1 MGEGHRGKGELQLGF
16 FKDLFGQTEWSTD
29 EKCNVC
35 ALKISFFCQEIGE
48 LEGGH
53 GFSVLIQRHQEGVF
67 GNMFMDFQGFLV
79 LGNASCGF
87 VLVVWG
93 GSLLERNNRHVRVRL
108 ESFQVLRFR
117 FLEVALLG
125 LSDLDDGYF
134 HGRILAQ
141 CYNTGV
147 FNFRTMASDSSF
159 DIVADFNM
167 QELRNAVDQVKREI
181 LTRYDFKGVTAEVTL
196 NDNDILVVAPDTM
209 KLKAIHDMLL
219 QKVVNRKLSPK
230 ILDMGNKPEEA
241 TGMTL
246 RHVIKLIKAL
256 DQEGCKQITK
266 LLKEKFPKVKATIQ
280 GDTVRVSSKSRDELQ
295 LVIAALRQEGS
306 FKVPLSFT
314 NYR

>member
-1 MGEGHRGKGELQLGF
+1 
-16 FKDLFGQTEWSTD
+16 
-29 EKCNVC
+29 
-35 ALKISFFCQEIGE
+35 
-48 LEGGH
+48 
-53 GFSVLIQRHQEGVF
+53 
-67 GNMFMDFQGFLV
+67 
-79 LGNASCGF
+79 
-87 VLVVWG
+87 
-93 GSLLERNNRHVRVRL
+93 
-108 ESFQVLRFR
+108 
-117 FLEVALLG
+117 
-125 LSDLDDGYF
+125 
-134 HGRILAQ
+134 
-141 CYNTGV
+141 
-147 FNFRTMASDSSF
+147 MASDSSF

-230 ILDMGNKPEEA
+230 ILDMSAKPEEA

>member
-1 MGEGHRGKGELQLGF
+1 MGF
-16 FKDLFGQTEWSTD
+16 FEDLPGQTERPPD
-29 EKCNVC
+29 EKSDVC
-35 ALKISFFCQEIGE
+35 PFKIFFPGEEIRE
-48 LEGGH
+48 LVGRH
-53 GFSVLIQRHQEGVF
+53 GFSVFVQSHQKGIF
-67 GNMFMDFQGFLV
+67 WNMFLDFQGLLV
-79 LGNASCGF
+79 LGNTAGGF
-87 VLVVWG
+87 VLVVRG
-93 GSLLERNNRHVRVRL
+93 GGFLERHDAYVRVRVQPFKVL
-108 ESFQVLRFR
+108 CLSFLKVTLF
-117 FLEVALLG
+117 G
-125 LSDLDDGYF
+125 LSDLDDGDF

-230 ILDMGNKPEEA
+230 ILDMSDKPEEA
-241 TGMTL
+241 SGMTI

-295 LVIAALRQEGS
+295 TVIAALRQEGS